1 MKRTVD
7 VTRASRLNFTFIRRS
22 AIVQRGLSL
31 TAIFLVS
38 SAFGV
43 IRFLCMVGTD
53 GIHTGAPAI
62 DKGRF
67 SDNRSLHLSR
77 NMR

>member
-7 VTRASRLNFTFIRRS
+7 VTRAPRLN
-22 AIVQRGLSL
+22 LP
-31 TAIFLVS
+31 S
-38 SAFGV
+38 SAGARLFKEVFRWLLFFGLICFGV
-43 IRFLCMVGTD
+43 IRFLCVVGTD
-53 GIHTGAPAI
+53 RIRTGAPAI

-77 NMR
+77 NMP